1 MDSLVS
7 SFVLLVAM
15 RPAPSTIVSF
25 FDLFQIKDI
34 QHEHWSYRS
43 HQIIKRR
50 QYLSISVTHDDDLFF
65 HWAPVVANLHKTDG
79 RLTNTLKLECRYPE
93 ARITFAI
100 MEHESI
106 AGLQRSEPK
115 VLSIRSLS
123 ADELSTLDGKI
134 KLFSPGTSN
143 GVPAATLDVTLSVA
157 RRAEFKNGPGSNGA
171 SSLIQSVEPG
181 RMLCTFGKKQVW
193 IPTTSL
199 DKQYWVQHDTPEAT
213 YRVISADVDL
223 GSSGVRS
230 CPGLNLI

>member
-7 SFVLLVAM
+7 SFVLLVVM

-25 FDLFQIKDI
+25 FDLFQIKGLSYIAFAFCHSIQTVSDI

-50 QYLSISVTHDDDLFF
+50 QYISISVTHDDDLFF

-79 RLTNTLKLECRYPE
+79 RLTNTLKLYVASSSLYLSFNQTSRECRYPE

-123 ADELSTLDGKI
+123 ADELCKFAEIDDSLRSSKNRQLLWMARSNFSAQAPATASPPPRST
-134 KLFSPGTSN
+134 
-143 GVPAATLDVTLSVA
+143 
-157 RRAEFKNGPGSNGA
+157 
-171 SSLIQSVEPG
+171 
-181 RMLCTFGKKQVW
+181 
-193 IPTTSL
+193 
-199 DKQYWVQHDTPEAT
+199 
-213 YRVISADVDL
+213 
-223 GSSGVRS
+223 
-230 CPGLNLI
+230 